1 MKEEKEVKEFCGS
14 WTLDIVQEL
23 TSTLFKEMMR
33 KIRSDPPQT
42 DDDYIELLKD
52 LVKMDYKFNS
62 KSISY

>member
-1 MKEEKEVKEFCGS
+1 M
-14 WTLDIVQEL
+14 DIVQEL
-23 TSTLFKEMMR
+23 TSTLFKEMLR

-42 DDDYIELLKD
+42 DEDYIELLKY